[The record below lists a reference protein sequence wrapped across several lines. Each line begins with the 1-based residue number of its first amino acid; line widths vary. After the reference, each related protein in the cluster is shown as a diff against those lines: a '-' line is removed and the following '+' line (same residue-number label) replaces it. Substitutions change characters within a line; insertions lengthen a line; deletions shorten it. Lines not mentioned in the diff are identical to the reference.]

1 MRSKMNYVFAV
12 VCALF
17 ALLRV
22 KMGFDAPE
30 FEPMNIVVIL
40 FCLGGAWFFFKEA
53 ERLRN

>member
-22 KMGFDAPE
+22 KMGLDAPE